1 MTSNSV
7 VSRFITIGSMLA
19 MLFGVAA
26 GIIGKKLQLSGLMNL
41 APYFELFGKLWV
53 VLLLILI
60 LPLAGSYILY
70 VFISITN
77 TKEIGKLGGRSIL
90 LHTVILFIG
99 VSIGYGFGYLAIRL
113 LADKIPLFTD
123 VAGATEI
130 LDRLNAG
137 GSYSFESIKTML
149 VQLQLL
155 LGKVVIVFIFFAI
168 ITALI
173 VGKTRGKFKAYIFKK
188 SELISKSSFSFFE
201 FFLLSLPL
209 AVFCLL
215 FAFSFKEGVYTVG
228 AAGYLIAI
236 LCVLLII
243 FIAVQYIIVAVW
255 GNVGLGKFFR
265 AMLPSQ
271 LMAMSSR
278 SSLATMPALLECAEN
293 RIGLNKS
300 VSAVIIPFF
309 VSTFRVNYA
318 ISTTF
323 GLIFLAHVF
332 QVDLDIVTIV
342 IFTLVQLLVSFG
354 SPGIPSGGHYFNVS
368 IYIAAGIP
376 VEGVLLMKAIDQ
388 IPDIFKTLLNVTEVM
403 TVTTV
408 VAGKKTLDVHE
419 IEA

>member
-1 MTSNSV
+1 M
-7 VSRFITIGSMLA
+7 
-19 MLFGVAA
+19 
-26 GIIGKKLQLSGLMNL
+26 
-41 APYFELFGKLWV
+41 
-53 VLLLILI
+53 
-60 LPLAGSYILY
+60 
-70 VFISITN
+70 
-77 TKEIGKLGGRSIL
+77 
-90 LHTVILFIG
+90 
-99 VSIGYGFGYLAIRL
+99 
-113 LADKIPLFTD
+113 
-123 VAGATEI
+123 
-130 LDRLNAG
+130 
-137 GSYSFESIKTML
+137 
-149 VQLQLL
+149 
-155 LGKVVIVFIFFAI
+155 
-168 ITALI
+168 
-173 VGKTRGKFKAYIFKK
+173 
-188 SELISKSSFSFFE
+188 
-201 FFLLSLPL
+201 
-209 AVFCLL
+209 
-215 FAFSFKEGVYTVG
+215 YTVG
-228 AAGYLIAI
+228 AAAYLIAI

-243 FIAVQYIIVAVW
+243 FIVVQYVIVAVW

-271 LMAMSSR
+271 LMAISSR

-332 QVDLDIVTIV
+332 QINLDFVTVI

-408 VAGKKTLDVHE
+408 VAGKKALDVHE